1 MISLKCENLFV
12 GYDGK
17 TVAGPFDFEIGSGEY
32 LCVVGNNGSGKTTF
46 MKTLLGLLPPV
57 SGKIVFGNGRV
68 HSGVGYLPQ
77 QTSVQRDFPATAK
90 EIVLSG
96 CAGKMFLSKADKRK
110 AEFNMNRTGVLSL
123 QNKCYRELSG
133 GQQQRVLLA
142 RALCAANDIILL
154 DEPVS
159 GLDPTAAKEMYKI
172 IKELNR
178 GGMTVIMISHDMQS
192 VSENASSILH
202 VGDTVFFGSRDEYYR
217 SFSENGGF

>member
-32 LCVVGNNGSGKTTF
+32 LCIVGNNGSGKTTF

-57 SGKIVFGNGRV
+57 SGKIVFGNGQV

-77 QTSVQRDFPATAK
+77 QTAVQRDFPATAK

-96 CAGKMFLSKADKRK
+96 CAGKIFLSKADKRK

-159 GLDPTAAKEMYKI
+159 GLDPTASKEMYKI

-192 VSENASSILH
+192 VAENASSILH

>member
-1 MISLKCENLFV
+1 
-12 GYDGK
+12 
-17 TVAGPFDFEIGSGEY
+17 
-32 LCVVGNNGSGKTTF
+32 
-46 MKTLLGLLPPV
+46 
-57 SGKIVFGNGRV
+57 
-68 HSGVGYLPQ
+68 
-77 QTSVQRDFPATAK
+77 
-90 EIVLSG
+90 
-96 CAGKMFLSKADKRK
+96 MFLSKADKRK

-192 VSENASSILH
+192 VSENASCILH

>member
-1 MISLKCENLFV
+1 MISLKCEKLFV

-17 TVAGPFDFEIGSGEY
+17 TVAGPFDFEIGSGDY
-32 LCVVGNNGSGKTTF
+32 LCVVGDNGSGKTTF

-57 SGKIVFGNGRV
+57 SGKIIFGNGRE
-68 HSGVGYLPQ
+68 HTGVGYLPQ

-159 GLDPTAAKEMYKI
+159 GLDPMASKEMYKI
-172 IKELNR
+172 IKELNHS
-178 GGMTVIMISHDMQS
+178 GMTVIMISHDMPS
-192 VSENASSILH
+192 VAENASSILH
-202 VGDTVFFGSRDEYYR
+202 VGDTVFFGSKDEYYR

>member
-1 MISLKCENLFV
+1 MISLKCEKLFV

-17 TVAGPFDFEIGSGEY
+17 TVAGPFDFEIGSGDY
-32 LCVVGNNGSGKTTF
+32 LCVVGDNGSGKTTF

-57 SGKIVFGNGRV
+57 SGKIIFGNGRE
-68 HSGVGYLPQ
+68 HTGVGYLPQ

-159 GLDPTAAKEMYKI
+159 GLDPTASKEMYKI

-192 VSENASSILH
+192 VAENASSILH
-202 VGDTVFFGSRDEYYR
+202 VGDTVFFGSKDEYYR